1 MTSNQ
6 LFDLEK
12 NDCIITVSGED
23 ATSFL
28 QGQVTCDIN
37 TLTSTNSLF
46 GSFCNPKGRVI
57 SLFYIA
63 KRSDI
68 FYLIVPVSL
77 RETLIKRLRMFV
89 FRSKVQIED
98 KSDGICVLGSLS
110 KNSGMH
116 INHLATIS
124 LAKHTP
130 LSFLIVKSEELNAFN
145 TTADEKINADCTQ
158 WNQSLIKAV
167 IPRVTDLTSE
177 LFIPQTLNLD
187 VLDGISLTKGCYTGQ
202 EIIARLHYKGT
213 VKRRLYLFESSI
225 MIEPATDVFSS
236 EDNSSIGTILNCMEN
251 TNTTYCGTLVIK
263 NSAALE
269 SKIICNEVGSI
280 TIEPPPYPL
289 NLK

>member
-1 MTSNQ
+1 MKSHQ

-37 TLTSTNSLF
+37 TLTNTNSLF

-63 KRSDI
+63 KRSDV
-68 FYLIVPVSL
+68 FYLIVPISL
-77 RETLIKRLRMFV
+77 RETLIKRLGMFV

-98 KSDGICVLGSLS
+98 KSDTLCVLGCIS
-110 KNSGMH
+110 KSSDMN
-116 INHLATIS
+116 INHLAAIP
-124 LAKHTP
+124 LAKNTP
-130 LSFLIVKSEELNAFN
+130 LSYLIVKTEELDLFN
-145 TTADEKINADCTQ
+145 TSSNEKVDTDCTQ
-158 WNQSLIKAV
+158 WCQSLIKAV

-187 VLDGISLTKGCYTGQ
+187 ALDGISLTKGCYTGQ

-236 EDNSSIGTILNCMEN
+236 EDNSSIGTILNCIEN
-251 TNTTYCGTLVIK
+251 ENTTYCGTLVIK

-269 SKIICNEVGSI
+269 SKIACNEIGSI